1 MCEIFANF
9 AQTDKLYNHYSK
21 KIMYQFKVPDKI
33 LMGDNIVA
41 SVQNVFNEYGK
52 HALIVTGPNIARST
66 MIATLERT
74 LDSERV
80 KYSVLSH
87 IEGEPTSAM
96 VKAGVDA
103 FKENGCDFIIGLGG
117 GSPLDSA
124 KAIAAMTVL
133 EGSISDYK
141 GVNINHAKLPP
152 VVCIPTT
159 AGSGSEVTKY
169 TIITDEDTG
178 VKMLL
183 TGDSLLPRMAMLDY
197 TFSNGCPKSVTAAT
211 GLDALTHAIEAF
223 ISVNAQPLSDAYA
236 LSAIKRIMRYL
247 PQAYR
252 DGSNATARREMSI
265 AAWQAGICINN
276 SSVTLV
282 HGMSRPIGAMFH
294 VPHGM
299 SNAMLLNVCLSDL
312 EMSARHNLARIA
324 TYLRIQAVDEIDASE
339 KFVEEVAKLIEKLE
353 VPTLSQYGIDRDAYM
368 AAVDKMSFD
377 AIMSGSPSHAPREYT
392 ADDIK
397 ELYIKAYN

>member
-1 MCEIFANF
+1 
-9 AQTDKLYNHYSK
+9 
-21 KIMYQFKVPDKI
+21 
-33 LMGDNIVA
+33 
-41 SVQNVFNEYGK
+41 
-52 HALIVTGPNIARST
+52 
-66 MIATLERT
+66 
-74 LDSERV
+74 
-80 KYSVLSH
+80 
-87 IEGEPTSAM
+87 
-96 VKAGVDA
+96 
-103 FKENGCDFIIGLGG
+103 
-117 GSPLDSA
+117 
-124 KAIAAMTVL
+124 
-133 EGSISDYK
+133 
-141 GVNINHAKLPP
+141 
-152 VVCIPTT
+152 
-159 AGSGSEVTKY
+159 
-169 TIITDEDTG
+169 
-178 VKMLL
+178 
-183 TGDSLLPRMAMLDY
+183 
-197 TFSNGCPKSVTAAT
+197 
-211 GLDALTHAIEAF
+211 
-223 ISVNAQPLSDAYA
+223 
-236 LSAIKRIMRYL
+236 MRYL

-265 AAWQAGICINN
+265 AALQAGICINN

-353 VPTLSQYGIDRDAYM
+353 VPSLSQYGIDRDAYM
-368 AAVDKMSFD
+368 AAIDKMSFD

>member
-1 MCEIFANF
+1 
-9 AQTDKLYNHYSK
+9 
-21 KIMYQFKVPDKI
+21 MYQFKVPDKI
-33 LMGDNIVA
+33 MMGDNIVA
-41 SVQNVFNEYGK
+41 SVENVFNLYGK

-66 MIATLERT
+66 MIASLERT
-74 LDSERV
+74 LDNDRV
-80 KYSVLSH
+80 KYTVLTNIS
-87 IEGEPTSAM
+87 GEPTVSM
-96 VKAGVDA
+96 IEQGVEMY
-103 FKENGCDFIIGLGG
+103 KQNECDFIIGLGG
-117 GSPLDSA
+117 GSPLDAA

-141 GVNINHAKLPP
+141 GVRIDDAELPP

-159 AGSGSEVTKY
+159 AGTGSEVTKY
-169 TIITDEDTG
+169 TIITNESNG

-183 TGDSLLPRMAMLDY
+183 TGNSLLPKMAMLDY
-197 TFSNGCPKSVTAAT
+197 TFSNGCSKSVTAAT

-223 ISVNAQPLSDAYA
+223 ISVNAQPLSDALA

-252 DGSNATARREMSI
+252 DGSNMVARREMSI
-265 AAWQAGICINN
+265 AALQAGICINN

-282 HGMSRPIGAMFH
+282 HGMSRPIGAKFG
-294 VPHGM
+294 VAHGM
-299 SNAMLLNVCLSDL
+299 ANAMLLNVCLSDM

-339 KFVEEVAKLIEKLE
+339 KFVEEVAKLVEKLD
-353 VPTLSQYGIDRDAYM
+353 VPTMSAYGIDRNAYM
-368 AAVDKMSFD
+368 AAVDDMSFE

-397 ELYIKAYN
+397 EIYIRAYQ

>member
-1 MCEIFANF
+1 MV
-9 AQTDKLYNHYSK
+9 
-21 KIMYQFKVPDKI
+21 QFKVPDKI

-41 SVQNVFNEYGK
+41 TCENVFNAYGK

-74 LDSERV
+74 LDADRV
-80 KYSVLSH
+80 KYTVMSN
-87 IEGEPTSAM
+87 IAGEPTVAM
-96 VKAGVDA
+96 VEHGVEI
-103 FKENGCDFIIGLGG
+103 FKQENCDFIIGLGG
-117 GSPLDSA
+117 GSPLDAA
-124 KAIAAMTVL
+124 KAISAMTVL
-133 EGSISDYK
+133 TGSIADYK
-141 GVNINHAKLPP
+141 GQRIDNVELPP

-169 TIITDEDTG
+169 TIITNEDTN

-183 TGDSLLPRMAMLDY
+183 AGDSLLPKMAMLDY
-197 TFSNGCPKSVTAAT
+197 TFSNGCPKSLTAAT

-252 DGSNATARREMSI
+252 DGANARARREMAI
-265 AAWQAGICINN
+265 AALQAGICINN
-276 SSVTLV
+276 SSVTLI
-282 HGMSRPIGAMFH
+282 HGMSRPIGAKFH
-294 VPHGM
+294 VPHGL
-299 SNAMLLNVCLSDL
+299 SNAILLNVCLSDM

-324 TYLRIQAVDEIDASE
+324 NYLRIQSVDEIDASE

-353 VPTLSQYGIDRDAYM
+353 VPTLSGYGIGRDEYM
-368 AAVDKMSFD
+368 AAIEDMSVE
-377 AIMSGSPSHAPREYT
+377 AILSGSPSHAPREYT
-392 ADDIK
+392 ATDIQ
-397 ELYIKAYN
+397 ELYVKAYQ

>member
-1 MCEIFANF
+1 
-9 AQTDKLYNHYSK
+9 
-21 KIMYQFKVPDKI
+21 MYQFKVPDKI
-33 LMGDNIVA
+33 MMGDNIVA
-41 SVQNVFNEYGK
+41 SVENVFNLYGK

-66 MIATLERT
+66 MIASLERT
-74 LDSERV
+74 LDNDRV
-80 KYSVLSH
+80 KYTVLTNIS
-87 IEGEPTSAM
+87 GEPTVSM
-96 VKAGVDA
+96 IEQGVEMY
-103 FKENGCDFIIGLGG
+103 KQNECDFIIGLGG
-117 GSPLDSA
+117 GSPLDAA

-141 GVNINHAKLPP
+141 GVRIDDAELPP

-159 AGSGSEVTKY
+159 AGTGSEVTKY
-169 TIITDEDTG
+169 TIITDENSG

-183 TGDSLLPRMAMLDY
+183 TGNSLLPKMAMLDY
-197 TFSNGCPKSVTAAT
+197 TFSNGCSKSVTAAT

-223 ISVNAQPLSDAYA
+223 ISVNAQPLSDALA

-252 DGSNATARREMSI
+252 DGSNMVARREMSI
-265 AAWQAGICINN
+265 AALQAGICINN

-282 HGMSRPIGAMFH
+282 HGMSRPIGAKFG
-294 VPHGM
+294 VAHGM
-299 SNAMLLNVCLSDL
+299 ANAMLLNVCLSDM

-339 KFVEEVAKLIEKLE
+339 KFVEEVAKLVEKLD
-353 VPTLSQYGIDRDAYM
+353 VPTMSAYGIDRNAYM
-368 AAVDKMSFD
+368 AAVDDMSFE

-397 ELYIKAYN
+397 EIYIRAYQ